1 MGQGFSNNRVAF
13 AGNGITQIFVNGVK
27 QATTSG
33 TEFDFAI
40 PSGVKEIKCIFNEV
54 SLSGTNWTEIQIGD
68 SSGIK
73 TTGYLGSASRM
84 GTGVTTANSTG
95 AFSVYATGST
105 ENATGIMILS
115 LLDEATNTWVAS
127 GTLATGVTALTYT
140 TGGVVSLDSEL
151 TTVRLTRDVTSTFN
165 GGSFNIQYDNPDPTV
180 VADSSSGKVVQT
192 VNVQDGEYAS
202 TTTLAPQD
210 DTILQNTEGGEFMT
224 VSITPTNVANK
235 LKIEVNTYLHNSAA
249 SWINYGIFQDSTADA
264 IVSGEQYGTTG
275 TGAYNVGLIYWMDAG
290 TTSSTTFKF
299 RAGQHIAGTF
309 GMNGASTRR
318 GGGVR
323 YSSMTITE
331 YKS

>member
-1 MGQGFSNNRVAF
+1 
-13 AGNGITQIFVNGVK
+13 
-27 QATTSG
+27 
-33 TEFDFAI
+33 
-40 PSGVKEIKCIFNEV
+40 
-54 SLSGTNWTEIQIGD
+54 
-68 SSGIK
+68 
-73 TTGYLGSASRM
+73 
-84 GTGVTTANSTG
+84 
-95 AFSVYATGST
+95 
-105 ENATGIMILS
+105 MILS

>member
-1 MGQGFSNNRVAF
+1 MGQGFSNKQLAF

-151 TTVRLTRDVTSTFN
+151 TTVGLTRDVTSTFN

-180 VADSSSGKVVQT
+180 VAATGGIVVQT
-192 VNVQDGEYAS
+192 VHTQDGEVATG
-202 TTTLAPQD
+202 TTNLPFD
-210 DTILQNTEGGEFMT
+210 DTIPQNTEGDEYMT
-224 VSITPTNVANK
+224 GP
-235 LKIEVNTYLHNSAA
+235 
-249 SWINYGIFQDSTADA
+249 
-264 IVSGEQYGTTG
+264 
-275 TGAYNVGLIYWMDAG
+275 
-290 TTSSTTFKF
+290 
-299 RAGQHIAGTF
+299 
-309 GMNGASTRR
+309 
-318 GGGVR
+318 
-323 YSSMTITE
+323 
-331 YKS
+331 